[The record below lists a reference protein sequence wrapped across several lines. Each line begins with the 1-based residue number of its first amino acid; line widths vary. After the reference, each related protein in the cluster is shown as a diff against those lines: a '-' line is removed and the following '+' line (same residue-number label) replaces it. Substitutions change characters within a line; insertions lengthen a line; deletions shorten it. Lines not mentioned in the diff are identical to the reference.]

1 MSLED
6 IKSPLPPRNMVSQ
19 AVDEVNTKQGDD
31 RSSQPIYNEPVT
43 RSESTTSELVEG
55 VSKKKNK
62 FSFVKLAIGLI
73 ILALIA
79 AGGYF
84 FVINKNGMGKEV
96 VINYWG
102 LWENE
107 AIMSG
112 LVADFEAKNPGIKIN
127 YKNNQKI
134 DYRSRLKGRLQK
146 DPEIEEV
153 PDIFRI
159 HSSWVPMFEDDLARV
174 PEGVSKSIQ
183 LEEDFWDAYKTDLK
197 VRGEFVGVPLMYDGL
212 AMFYNKDLLDSAGV
226 KVPQSW
232 WELKEAAEKLTVRDE
247 AGNIKVAGV
256 ALGTIDNVDHWS
268 DVVGLMMKQNGV
280 NPIIDSAEND
290 TKIKD
295 VLTFYSIF
303 KTNSGVW
310 DERLPSSTQFFASGK
325 VGFYFGPSWRVFNI
339 MEINPNLR
347 FEISKMPQLPV
358 LGETGESGDSGL
370 TNINWSSYWFEG
382 VSSKSRHQKEAW
394 KFLEYLA
401 SKEALEKFYTVA
413 SQQRSF
419 GEIYPRKSMADSL
432 KANKMLV
439 PFLESANSAS
449 GWYLSGFTHD
459 DGLND
464 EMGRYFGNAINGIV
478 LDGKDPESVL
488 PELRLGINQLVIKY
502 KLQ

>member
-19 AVDEVNTKQGDD
+19 AVDDTNTLGQVNMST
-31 RSSQPIYNEPVT
+31 QPVYNEPVSRT
-43 RSESTTSELVEG
+43 ESMAGSPTKEEEG
-55 VSKKKNK
+55 GTKKFKPI
-62 FSFVKLAIGLI
+62 KLLIGLI
-73 ILALIA
+73 LLVGVI

-84 FVINKNGMGKEV
+84 FINKNGIGKEV

-107 AIMSG
+107 AVMGG

-134 DYRSRLKGRLQK
+134 DYRTRLKGRLQK
-146 DPEIEEV
+146 DPEQEEV

-174 PEGVSKSIQ
+174 PDSVSKSVQ
-183 LEEDFWDAYKTDLK
+183 LEEDFWDVYKADLK
-197 VRGEFVGVPLMYDGL
+197 IRGEFVGIPLMYDGL
-212 AMFYNKDLLDSAGV
+212 VMFYNKDLIESAGV
-226 KVPQSW
+226 KIPQSW
-232 WELKEAAEKLTVRDE
+232 WDLKEAAEKLTVKDE

-280 NPIIDSAEND
+280 NPIIDSPDND

-295 VLTFYSIF
+295 VLAFYSIF
-303 KTNSGVW
+303 RKNSGVW

-325 VGFYFGPSWRVFNI
+325 LGFYFGPSWRVFNI

-358 LGETGESGDSGL
+358 LGDTGGSEDSGL

-382 VSSKSRHQKEAW
+382 VSSRSKHQKEAW

-401 SKEALEKFYTVA
+401 SKEGLEKFYTAA
-413 SQQRSF
+413 SQVRSF

-432 KANKMLV
+432 RANKMLL

-449 GWYLSGFTHD
+449 GWYLSDSTHD
-459 DGLND
+459 DGVND
-464 EMGRYFGNAINGIV
+464 EMKRYFGNAINGIV
-478 LDGKDPESVL
+478 LDNKDPESVL
-488 PELRLGINQLVIKY
+488 PELRLGINQLVVKY
-502 KLQ
+502 KLR

>member
-1 MSLED
+1 MSFED
-6 IKSPLPPRNMVSQ
+6 IKSPLPPRNTV
-19 AVDEVNTKQGDD
+19 
-31 RSSQPIYNEPVT
+31 SQPIGETNSSQEVVNPAGQPVYNEPLT
-43 RSESTTSELVEG
+43 RSESTTSEPVAE
-55 VSKKKNK
+55 VSQPSKKFKP
-62 FSFVKLAIGLI
+62 VKLLI
-73 ILALIA
+73 ILIVLAILG
-79 AGGYF
+79 AGAYF
-84 FVINKNGMGKEV
+84 FINKNGLGKEV
-96 VINYWG
+96 TINYWG

-146 DPEIEEV
+146 DPEVEEV

-159 HSSWVPMFEDDLARV
+159 HSSWVTMFEDDLARV
-174 PEGVSKSIQ
+174 PDDVSKSIQ

-212 AMFYNKDLLDSAGV
+212 AMFYNKDLIESAGIA
-226 KVPQSW
+226 VPRSW
-232 WELKEAAEKLTVRDE
+232 WELKEAAEKLTVKDE

-256 ALGTIDNVDHWS
+256 AMGTIDNVDHWS

-280 NPIIDSAEND
+280 NPLVDSPEND

-303 KTNSGVW
+303 KKNSGVW

-339 MEINPNLR
+339 MEINPNLK

-358 LGETGESGDSGL
+358 LGEDGGSEDSGL

-382 VSSKSRHQKEAW
+382 VSSHSKHQKEAW

-401 SKEALEKFYTVA
+401 SKEGLEKFYTVA
-413 SQQRSF
+413 AQQRSF
-419 GEIYPRKSMADSL
+419 GEIYPRKSMAESL
-432 KANKMLV
+432 KANKMLL

-449 GWYLSGFTHD
+449 SGYLSGYTHD
-459 DGLND
+459 DGVND

-478 LDGKDPESVL
+478 LDNKNPEEVL

-502 KLQ
+502 KLK